1 MGTNKANMSQVMGIT
16 GIEDRT
22 GSHFGGTVICLCTTE
37 FICARSSRRNEI
49 THQYKHAMYVLF
61 LTYGTK
67 IYTKS
72 ERYHVNA

>member
-16 GIEDRT
+16 GIDDRT

-49 THQYKHAMYVLF
+49 THQYKHAMCVF